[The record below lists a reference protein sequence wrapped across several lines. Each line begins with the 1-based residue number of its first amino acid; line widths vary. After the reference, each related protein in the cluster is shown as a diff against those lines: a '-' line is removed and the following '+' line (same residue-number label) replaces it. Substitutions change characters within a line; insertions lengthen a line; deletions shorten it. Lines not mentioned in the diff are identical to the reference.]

1 MRATP
6 ARPDLGRYA
15 KRFDVPVATGALGV
29 TFLGVTTLL
38 LDDGDTA
45 VLTDGFFSRPSLLKV
60 GFARLSPDRTRI
72 RAALTRAGITRLDAV
87 APVHTQFDHALDA
100 PLVAA
105 QTGAV
110 LAGGAST
117 ANLGRGYGLAED
129 RLLVVTRA
137 SRCASGRS
145 D

>member
-15 KRFDVPVATGALGV
+15 KRFDVPVAAGALGV

-72 RAALTRAGITRLDAV
+72 HAAMPRVRGNRCTRERVGTAPRRRGHDPRRARR
-87 APVHTQFDHALDA
+87 
-100 PLVAA
+100 
-105 QTGAV
+105 
-110 LAGGAST
+110 
-117 ANLGRGYGLAED
+117 
-129 RLLVVTRA
+129 
-137 SRCASGRS
+137 
-145 D
+145 